1 MELLDR
7 ETFLEWMERIMK
19 RFDDLKRTTPD
30 IPQRP
35 MINGEPLLDNQEV
48 CLMLQISKRTL
59 QRYRASGTLL
69 FHIVYH
75 KTWYLESEILAFMK
89 AHFTENLKRKRERPP
104 KDT

>member
-35 MINGEPLLDNQEV
+35 MIMVNR
-48 CLMLQISKRTL
+48 CWITKRS
-59 QRYRASGTLL
+59 A
-69 FHIVYH
+69 
-75 KTWYLESEILAFMK
+75 
-89 AHFTENLKRKRERPP
+89 
-104 KDT
+104 